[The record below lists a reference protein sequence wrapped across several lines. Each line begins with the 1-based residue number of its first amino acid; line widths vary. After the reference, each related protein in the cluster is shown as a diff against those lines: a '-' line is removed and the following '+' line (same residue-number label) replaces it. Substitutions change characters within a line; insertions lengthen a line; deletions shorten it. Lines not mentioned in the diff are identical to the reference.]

1 MLDNYKESQPL
12 FYNLIRNSLKDEF
25 LSHAYLIDENN
36 NPDAFKMVLSFVK
49 EIFYKNYDYD
59 KCIISQRID
68 DNNYPELTIIEPD
81 GAFIKKEQLLKLQN
95 DFSKMSLEGSV
106 RVYIIRSADRMKK
119 EAENSMLKFL
129 EEPGP
134 NVIAILMTNNVNNLL
149 DTIIS
154 RCQFVKLNN
163 DGDSVFNQELYDMAM
178 KCIMYIESD
187 YEKLL
192 VDSKKIWY
200 DIVKEREE
208 NYQLLGYMIDI
219 YKNILNIK
227 LCIDSNLDYN
237 KFAKIVEN
245 NSVLKLNEKI
255 KILLNYYDNIR
266 NNVHIPMFLDSMIIE
281 LVGVR

>member
-1 MLDNYKESQPL
+1 MLDDYKESQPL
-12 FYNLIRNSLKDEF
+12 FYNLVRNSLKDEF

-36 NPDAFKMVLSFVK
+36 NQDAFKMVLSFVK
-49 EIFYKNYDYD
+49 EIFYKSYDYD
-59 KCIISQRID
+59 KKIISKRID

-81 GAFIKKEQLLKLQN
+81 GAFIKKEQLLNLQS
-95 DFSKMSLEGSV
+95 DFSMMSLEGNM
-106 RVYIIRSADRMKK
+106 RVYIIRNADRMKK

-129 EEPGP
+129 EEPNP
-134 NVIAILMTNNVNNLL
+134 NIVAILMTNNVNNLL

-163 DGDSVFNQELYDMAM
+163 ENDSVYKEELYDKAIEY
-178 KCIMYIESD
+178 IMYIESD

-200 DIVKEREE
+200 DIVKERED

-219 YKNILNIK
+219 YKNILNVK
-227 LCIDSNLDYN
+227 LCVSSNMDN
-237 KFAKIVEN
+237 SKIEKIIEN
-245 NSVLKLNEKI
+245 NSIQKLNSKI
-255 KILLNYYDNIR
+255 RILLEYYDNIR

-281 LVGVR
+281 LVGV